1 MELRHLRYFLAI
13 AEFSNYRAAAEKLLV
28 SQPTLSQQ
36 MKDLEKELGA
46 KLFER
51 TGRGV
56 RLTQPGKLF
65 VEYAHRSLN
74 ILEEGQAAIL
84 EFDNV
89 LKGSLRVGVLQTV
102 GTYLIPQVVV
112 QYSNQF
118 PNIKLKVEELSAR
131 EIENRLTEGGLDIGI
146 SFEASGRS
154 DLCTEPL
161 FDEKL
166 MLLVS
171 PEHPLGRRKTV
182 RCAEI
187 SKHQLCLLSQRYN
200 TRKMIDSAFADA
212 EVQLNV
218 AVELNTVASC
228 AAVALAGG
236 PATILPEIATR
247 NQHSGVCVQVER
259 PAIKRT
265 ICLLNRKTQSPIRAQ
280 TKFAE
285 TVIAEVK
292 RNRQH
297 KL

>member
-56 RLTQPGKLF
+56 RLTQAGKLF

-84 EFDNV
+84 EFDTV
-89 LKGSLRVGVLQTV
+89 LRGNLRLGVLQTV
-102 GTYLIPQVVV
+102 GTYLIPEVVV
-112 QYSNQF
+112 QYTNQF
-118 PNIKLKVEELSAR
+118 PNIDLKVFELSAR
-131 EIENRLTEGGLDIGI
+131 EIEKGLIEGGLDIGI
-146 SFEASGRS
+146 SFEPRGRNEI
-154 DLCTEPL
+154 LTEPL

-166 MLLVS
+166 MLFVS
-171 PEHPLGRRKTV
+171 KEHPLSRRKTV

-187 SKHQLCLLSQRYN
+187 SKHRLCLLSQQYN
-200 TRKMIDSAFADA
+200 TRQMIDAAFAEA
-212 EVQLNV
+212 GVQLDI

-236 PATILPEIATR
+236 PATILPEIAVR
-247 NQHSGVCVQVER
+247 NRQPGACIQVER

-285 TVIAEVK
+285 TVVAAVK
-292 RNRQH
+292 GKRV
-297 KL
+297 

>member
-28 SQPTLSQQ
+28 SQPTLSTQ

-56 RLTQPGKLF
+56 RLTQAGKLF

-84 EFDNV
+84 EFDTV
-89 LKGSLRVGVLQTV
+89 MRGKLRVGVLQTV
-102 GTYLIPQVVV
+102 GTYLIPEVIV
-112 QYSNQF
+112 QYTGQF
-118 PNIKLKVEELSAR
+118 PNIDLKVDELSAR
-131 EIENRLTEGGLDIGI
+131 EIEQWLTEGGLDIGI
-146 SFEASGRS
+146 SFDPKGKSELLA
-154 DLCTEPL
+154 EPL

-166 MLLVS
+166 MLFVS
-171 PEHPLGRRKTV
+171 KKHPLSQRKTV
-182 RCAEI
+182 RCAEMA
-187 SKHQLCLLSQRYN
+187 KHRLCLLSQRYN
-200 TRKMIDSAFADA
+200 TRQMIDAAFAEA
-212 EVQLNV
+212 GVQLEI

-236 PATILPEIATR
+236 PATILPEIAIR
-247 NQHSGVCVQVER
+247 NRQSGACIQVER

-265 ICLLNRKTQSPIRAQ
+265 ICLLTRKTQSPIRAQ
-280 TKFAE
+280 TKFADAVVAAVE
-285 TVIAEVK
+285 K
-292 RNRQH
+292 N
-297 KL
+297 KF